1 MVTGSAGVHTVG
13 DVCARRSTFAG
24 GRTPRSG
31 SIELDAEHHAT
42 LDVAAVGDAELDVL
56 GMDAALAPLVPLQ
69 LRRAGGRCMDAAVL
83 ESDAIDVLGL
93 GATS

>member
-1 MVTGSAGVHTVG
+1 MDVGGHLTGDH
-13 DVCARRSTFAG
+13 
-24 GRTPRSG
+24 
-31 SIELDAEHHAT
+31 
-42 LDVAAVGDAELDVL
+42 AAVGDAELDVL